1 MTVPVNDPEQPRP
14 DTTIEALHH
23 AEQRLVRTVDSLGD
37 ADWAGPTILPDWTR
51 AHVVA
56 HLALNA
62 EGFAR
67 ALHGLL
73 DGAPVPIYDSQE
85 RRDADVEQ
93 LAGEPPQAIRDRLFA
108 AGWSLR
114 ERFLALRP
122 EHWAATVE
130 RVPGGGDWQVR
141 GLLPRRRREVEIHHA
156 DLGAGF
162 SRSDWPAGFT
172 VDLLEQ
178 LVADHTRSPGAAF
191 TIRAV
196 DADRSWELGADAP
209 VVRGN
214 AADLAWWLLG
224 RGSGEGLSTHGDLPR
239 LAAWQPG
246 PINPA

>member
-1 MTVPVNDPEQPRP
+1 MTVPTNDPEQPRP

-114 ERFLALRP
+114 ERLLALQP
-122 EHWAATVE
+122 EQWTRTVE
-130 RVPGGGDWQVR
+130 RVPGGPDWPVR
-141 GLLPRRRREVEIHHA
+141 AMPRLRRREVEMHHA
-156 DLGAGF
+156 DLGAGY
-162 SRSDWPAGFT
+162 SPADWPAAFT
-172 VDLLEQ
+172 TQLLGE
-178 LVADHTRSPGAAF
+178 LVTDHTLSPDSPPFAV
-191 TIRAV
+191 RAV
-196 DADRSWELGADAP
+196 DVDRSWELGAGAP
-209 VVRGN
+209 VVRGT
-214 AADLAWWLLG
+214 AATLSWWLAG
-224 RGSGEGLSTHGDLPR
+224 RGAGDGLSANGDLPH
-239 LAAWQPG
+239 LG
-246 PINPA
+246 PWRMAPVE